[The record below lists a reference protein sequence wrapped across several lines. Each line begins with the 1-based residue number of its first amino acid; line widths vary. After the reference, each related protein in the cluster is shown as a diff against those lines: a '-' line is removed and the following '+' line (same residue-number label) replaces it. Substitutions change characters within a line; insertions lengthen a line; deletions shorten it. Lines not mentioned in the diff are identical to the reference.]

1 MTSLLIGCGNL
12 GEIILKGL
20 LKKNKKVIVL
30 EKSKKLIQKLVN
42 KYKETKFYDNIHKI
56 NWDNIVYLMICIKPK
71 DSKRVLEEIKYFYE
85 KKHVIISFVAGLE
98 TKAISQ
104 TISVNCKIV
113 RLMPN
118 IFISSNK
125 SSTAILTKN
134 INHNQKNQVV
144 KDLDNFGKIIWIEN
158 EKKFDFFTAMFGG
171 GPAYLFFI
179 LECFNKLIIKQGFNK
194 NDSLVLLSSLVEG
207 TLISMKSENIS
218 LSQFIKKV
226 ASKGGTTE
234 EALKVFKKNHVL
246 LNLFEEA
253 LNAASKKSSKISKQL
268 L

>member
-1 MTSLLIGCGNL
+1 MTSILIGCGSL

-20 LKKNKKVIVL
+20 LKKKKKVIVL
-30 EKSKKLIQKLVN
+30 EKSKKILQKLVDN
-42 KYKETKFYDNIHKI
+42 YKDIKFYDNIHKI

-71 DSKRVLEEIKYFYE
+71 DSKRVLEEIKHFY
-85 KKHVIISFVAGLE
+85 KNRHVIISFVAGLE
-98 TKAISQ
+98 TKAISK

-118 IFISSNK
+118 IFISSNN
-125 SSTAILTKN
+125 SSTAIFTKN
-134 INHNQKNQVV
+134 INNNQKIQIV
-144 KDLDNFGKIIWIEN
+144 KDLDNFGQIIWIDN

-171 GPAYLFFI
+171 GPAYFFYI
-179 LECFNKLIIKQGFNK
+179 LECFNKLIIKKGFKK

-207 TLISMKSENIS
+207 TLISLKSENIS
-218 LSQFIKKV
+218 LSQFIKRV

-253 LNAASKKSSKISKQL
+253 LDAASKKSSEISKQL
-268 L
+268 